1 MLYLCVHYALPTG
14 TWHHYMG
21 LLLLF
26 LVITL
31 LVSFLCSTLESVLM
45 TTTLSYISLREDE
58 GDKAAVLFKKYKL
71 DTERPL
77 AAILSLNTIANTVG
91 SVGIGMQATLVFGNK
106 WVGLTSAIVT
116 LLILIFAEIIPKT
129 IGTTYWKSLM
139 TFTAYTTRALIVIM
153 FPFVLLVHYLT
164 RMFHKEDTVGDNTV
178 SREEVSAM
186 ANVGEEEGVIE
197 KDENKIIQNIIR
209 LDDIK
214 AFEVMTPRVVAA
226 IASEKM
232 TLREYY
238 DSDAYDHFSRIPVY
252 ADSPEFI
259 TGYVLRDDALE
270 DLAEDHF
277 DTKLGDIKRSLP
289 YFNEDTSISDIFDAM
304 LKQKSQIA
312 LVIDEYGCFQG
323 IITLEDII
331 ETIFGFEI
339 IDENDVITDMQ
350 QYARERW
357 QKRQKRISK
366 HVNITTS
373 SSETMADNAP
383 E

>member
-1 MLYLCVHYALPTG
+1 
-14 TWHHYMG
+14 
-21 LLLLF
+21 
-26 LVITL
+26 
-31 LVSFLCSTLESVLM
+31 M

-214 AFEVMTPRVVAA
+214 AFEVMTTISRVYPSMPKVRSSSPA
-226 IASEKM
+226 
-232 TLREYY
+232 TCCVTTRW
-238 DSDAYDHFSRIPVY
+238 RIWRK
-252 ADSPEFI
+252 
-259 TGYVLRDDALE
+259 T
-270 DLAEDHF
+270 
-277 DTKLGDIKRSLP
+277 
-289 YFNEDTSISDIFDAM
+289 TSIPS
-304 LKQKSQIA
+304 S
-312 LVIDEYGCFQG
+312 VTSSVRC
-323 IITLEDII
+323 
-331 ETIFGFEI
+331 
-339 IDENDVITDMQ
+339 
-350 QYARERW
+350 
-357 QKRQKRISK
+357 RISMRI
-366 HVNITTS
+366 HQSPTS
-373 SSETMADNAP
+373 LMPCSSRRARSHW
-383 E
+383 

>member
-1 MLYLCVHYALPTG
+1 
-14 TWHHYMG
+14 MG

-26 LVITL
+26 LAITL
-31 LVSFLCSTLESVLM
+31 VVSFLCSTLESVLM

-58 GDKAAVLFKKYKL
+58 GDKAAELFKKYKL

-91 SVGIGMQATLVFGNK
+91 SVGIGMQATIVFGNA
-106 WVGLTSAIVT
+106 WVGLVSAVVT

-139 TFTAYTTRALIVIM
+139 GFTAYTIKGLIVVM
-153 FPFVLLVHYLT
+153 FPFVLLVHYIT
-164 RMFHKEDTVGDNTV
+164 RAFRKDDGVGDNTV

-197 KDENKIIQNIIR
+197 QDENKIIQNVIR
-209 LDDIK
+209 LDEIK

-226 IASEKM
+226 IAPEKM

-252 ADSPEFI
+252 ADSQEFI

-366 HVNITTS
+366 HQNIQQS
-373 SSETMADNAP
+373 V
-383 E
+383 

>member
-1 MLYLCVHYALPTG
+1 MQNFLYLCSRNVYLRDSDIK
-14 TWHHYMG
+14 YMG
-21 LLLLF
+21 LLLIF
-26 LVITL
+26 LLITL

-58 GDKAAVLFKKYKL
+58 GDNAAVLFKQYKL

-91 SVGIGMQATLVFGNK
+91 SVGIGMQATLVFGNA
-106 WVGLTSAIVT
+106 WVGLTSAVVT

-129 IGTTYWKSLM
+129 IGTKYWKSLM
-139 TFTAYTTRALIVIM
+139 PFTAYTIKGLIVVM
-153 FPFVLLVHYLT
+153 FPFVLLVHYIT
-164 RMFHKEDTVGDNTV
+164 RIFHDDDGLGDNTV

-197 KDENKIIQNIIR
+197 QDENKIIQNIIR
-209 LDDIK
+209 LDEIK

-226 IASEKM
+226 IAPEKM

-252 ADSPEFI
+252 AESQEFI

-277 DTKLGDIKRSLP
+277 DTRLGDIKRSLP

-357 QKRQKRISK
+357 QKRQKRIAK
-366 HVNITTS
+366 HMKS
-373 SSETMADNAP
+373 AETMADNVT

>member
-1 MLYLCVHYALPTG
+1 
-14 TWHHYMG
+14 MG
-21 LLLLF
+21 LLILF

-31 LVSFLCSTLESVLM
+31 VISSLCSTLESVLM

-106 WVGLTSAIVT
+106 WVGLVSAIVT

-139 TFTAYTTRALIVIM
+139 TFTAYMIRMLIVVM

-164 RMFHKEDTVGDNTV
+164 KAFRKEDNLGDNTV

-197 KDENKIIQNIIR
+197 QDENKIIQNVIR
-209 LDDIK
+209 LDEIK

-226 IASEKM
+226 IAPEKM

-277 DTKLGDIKRSLP
+277 ETKLGDIKRSLP

-357 QKRQKRISK
+357 QKRQKRIAK
-366 HVNITTS
+366 HVSVANST
-373 SSETMADNAP
+373 D
-383 E
+383 

>member
-1 MLYLCVHYALPTG
+1 MLYLCTHYALPTG

-238 DSDAYDHFSRIPVY
+238 DSDAYNHFSRIPVY
-252 ADSPEFI
+252 AESPEFI

>member
-1 MLYLCVHYALPTG
+1 MLYLCAHYALPTG

-238 DSDAYDHFSRIPVY
+238 DSDAYNHFSRIPVY
-252 ADSPEFI
+252 AESPEFI

>member
-1 MLYLCVHYALPTG
+1 MYLCSLNALPTG
-14 TWHHYMG
+14 TRHCYMG
-21 LLLLF
+21 LLILF

-31 LVSFLCSTLESVLM
+31 VVSFLCSTLESVLM

-91 SVGIGMQATLVFGNK
+91 SVGIGMQATLVFGNA
-106 WVGLTSAIVT
+106 WVGLVSAIVT

-139 TFTAYTTRALIVIM
+139 SFTAYTIRGLIVIM
-153 FPFVLLVHYLT
+153 FPLVLLVHYIT
-164 RMFHKEDTVGDNTV
+164 RAFRKEDTIGDNAV
-178 SREEVSAM
+178 SREEVSAI

-197 KDENKIIQNIIR
+197 QDENKIIQNIIR
-209 LDDIK
+209 LDEIK

-226 IASEKM
+226 IAPEKM

-252 ADSPEFI
+252 AESPEFI

-357 QKRQKRISK
+357 QKRQKRIAK
-366 HVNITTS
+366 HVNVS
-373 SSETMADNAP
+373 AAVANTMADNAP

>member
-1 MLYLCVHYALPTG
+1 
-14 TWHHYMG
+14 MG

-252 ADSPEFI
+252 AESPEFI